1 MKVLMFILIFLI
13 LCGLVIVN
21 NNKLYF
27 SEKEDLKTFGTLY
40 LGWADQI
47 FQNAKSLTGNAINM
61 KWLPE
66 IEEPNKTI
74 SKI

>member
-1 MKVLMFILIFLI
+1 MKALMFILIFLI

-21 NNKLYF
+21 NNQLCF
-27 SEKEDLKTFGTLY
+27 SEKEDLKTFGKLY

-47 FQNAKSLTGNAINM
+47 FKNAKILTGNAINM
-61 KWLPE
+61 KWVPE
-66 IEEPNKTI
+66 TPKLNETL